1 MGISMAIT
9 TGLGSRVTTSAK
21 WGHNLRWCSCIL
33 CVCCSTSTTTQPAR
47 QPSTPATQGTALRL
61 PCLPSPCPSPT
72 RGAGTSGR
80 TSALPRLRL
89 CAELLQLRQLAV
101 SQGLHHPV
109 VSLLGVALDPP
120 LHPVESLRIFSHFV
134 AV

>member
-21 WGHNLRWCSCIL
+21 WGHNLRWCSRIL

-47 QPSTPATQGTALRL
+47 QPSTPATQGTALHL
-61 PCLPSPCPSPT
+61 PCLPSPCSSPT
-72 RGAGTSGR
+72 RGEGTSGR
-80 TSALPRLRL
+80 TSALPLLRL

-101 SQGLHHPV
+101 SLGLHNPV
-109 VSLLGVALDPP
+109 VSTLGVALDPP
-120 LHPVESLRIFSHFV
+120 HNPEETIRILI
-134 AV
+134 